1 MVTMSS
7 PTRFRHEV
15 DRTIV
20 PSLVWQLSRRV
31 RRTAHL
37 SAGHRSCATVIAP
50 YSPQDP
56 NGRLIRE
63 ICVLD
68 GCLDIAH
75 DIIVSVSARLA
86 ADSTLVRDDGRY
98 VNSIVSREVSN
109 YERSQRAAL
118 GLPAKPTRSDGVA
131 GKVIAELNRRAATE
145 NEGEWLVQLFRMI
158 RAHVCR
164 MHQGN
169 DWPIDHWLAIKYE
182 AAGRL
187 RLERPDE
194 RAEIKREIVLVLATA
209 REVAGQAWVH
219 HNILHPLLAN
229 RYAEQIDDAALTLS
243 AIESEDPFRNDA
255 DRFGMAYILA
265 RRKGDHAEEAFRTA
279 FTQVFDRNPPPLSRE
294 HRRHLLKMEHDYLEL
309 HQLAA

>member
-1 MVTMSS
+1 M
-7 PTRFRHEV
+7 
-15 DRTIV
+15 
-20 PSLVWQLSRRV
+20 
-31 RRTAHL
+31 
-37 SAGHRSCATVIAP
+37 
-50 YSPQDP
+50 
-56 NGRLIRE
+56 
-63 ICVLD
+63 LD

-86 ADSTLVRDDGRY
+86 ADSTLVRHDGRY
-98 VNSIVSREVSN
+98 VNSIVSREISN

-131 GKVIAELNRRAATE
+131 GKVIAELNRRAATGE
-145 NEGEWLVQLFRMI
+145 EGEWLVQLFRMI

-169 DWPIDHWLAIKYE
+169 DWPIDHWLATKHE
-182 AAGRL
+182 AGSRL

-209 REVAGQAWVH
+209 REVAGQTWVH

-243 AIESEDPFRNDA
+243 VIEAEDPFRHHA
-255 DRFGMAYILA
+255 DRFGMAYICA
-265 RRKGDHAEEAFRTA
+265 RQAGDNTEEAFRAA
-279 FTQVFDRNPPPLSRE
+279 FRQVFDRNPPALSRDLRGHLRKVE
-294 HRRHLLKMEHDYLEL
+294 HEYLTL
-309 HQLAA
+309 HQRAA